1 MKQKLL
7 STLTADS
14 ELVSLVGKIKSAD
27 KMRGNIPCIFSNTP
41 SSWDTLPAVVFLE
54 KDGGDAV
61 FADDVCIA
69 RTVTIQID
77 VYARTSVTKIFDRVR
92 ILLRQM
98 GFICTKVMD
107 VPEPTH
113 KHRLGIFNITV
124 YDEEEN

>member
-27 KMRGNIPCIFSNTP
+27 KVQGNIPCIFSNTP

-54 KDGGDAV
+54 KDGEDAV

-69 RTVTIQID
+69 RTVVIQID
-77 VYARTSVTKIFDRVR
+77 VYAKTSVTRVFDRVSL
-92 ILLRQM
+92 LLRNM
-98 GFICTKVMD
+98 GFVCKRVMD
-107 VPEPTH
+107 IPEPTNR
-113 KHRLGIFNITV
+113 HRMGIFNITV
-124 YDEEEN
+124 YEGEN